1 MVVKVE
7 EKKSVQCTLVG
18 DAMIGKST
26 MIQSFM
32 EEQHPQVYVATV
44 FDSYAGVYELAGE
57 KIGITIMD
65 SAGQHDYES
74 MRAGTYKESEVL
86 ILCYSCVERDSF
98 DSIQDFWVPE
108 MNHYMRKRKPVI
120 LVATQTDLRQNRKK
134 TSDVHVSSE
143 EGAELANQIG
153 ADSFLE
159 CTSMDLITV
168 KQVFETVITSA
179 LRYRKK
185 KHNLVHRIFGK

>member
-26 MIQSFM
+26 MAQSFM
-32 EEQHPQVYVATV
+32 EEQHPQGYVATV
-44 FDSYAGVYELAGE
+44 FDSYAGAHELAGD
-57 KIGITIMD
+57 KFSITIMD
-65 SAGQHDYES
+65 SAGQHDYEN

-86 ILCYSCVERDSF
+86 VLCYSCVDRESF

-108 MNHYMRKRKPVI
+108 MKHYMRKRKPVI
-120 LVATQTDLRQNRKK
+120 LVATQTDLRNNSIQ
-134 TSDVHVSSE
+134 TSEACVSNE
-143 EGAELANQIG
+143 EGVTLAQQIG
-153 ADSFLE
+153 AESFLE
-159 CTSMDLITV
+159 CTSMDCKTV
-168 KQVFETVITSA
+168 KDVFETVITSA

-185 KHNLVHRIFGK
+185 KGSIVQRIFGK